1 MDRWENFKKG
11 SAKLNSLSY
20 SLFGLQILSRSFQIN
35 LYFKQL
41 AVRSGYSK
49 VGRKRKLK

>member
-20 SLFGLQILSRSFQIN
+20 SLGILW
-35 LYFKQL
+35 L
-41 AVRSGYSK
+41 ANIITVLSD
-49 VGRKRKLK
+49 